1 MHKPLFFSVTAFVL
15 LLSLGRPTPAHHG
28 VGAWYDTTRS
38 VTVKGTVTSFE
49 WTNPHA
55 YIYLD
60 VKDAKGGVEKWSA
73 EMGSVGM
80 LARAGWR
87 RDTVKPGDEV
97 TLTGKPAKDRKP
109 TMLLDK
115 AVLASG
121 QELAASNPTPVEG
134 APTTKE

>member
-1 MHKPLFFSVTAFVL
+1 MNKQLLFSATAFVL
-15 LLSLGRPTPAHHG
+15 LLSLGPRTAAHHG

-38 VTVKGTVTSFE
+38 VTLKGTVTSFE

-55 YIYLD
+55 YIYVD

-87 RDTVKPGDEV
+87 RDTVKLGEEI
-97 TLTGKPAKDRKP
+97 TLTGKPARDHKP
-109 TMLLDK
+109 AMLLEK
-115 AVLASG
+115 AVLANG

-134 APTTKE
+134 APTPKE